1 MLHPPRRAV
10 TLLQVFDSLERKCF
24 SLRERGQCHS
34 QFAVVA
40 TPIEAVCHLLFDN
53 QLPLLTSTVTFPH
66 IYEPYH
72 VLHIYTLNN
81 KEQQFVY
88 IKVNRFC

>member
-40 TPIEAVCHLLFDN
+40 TTIEAVCHLLFDN